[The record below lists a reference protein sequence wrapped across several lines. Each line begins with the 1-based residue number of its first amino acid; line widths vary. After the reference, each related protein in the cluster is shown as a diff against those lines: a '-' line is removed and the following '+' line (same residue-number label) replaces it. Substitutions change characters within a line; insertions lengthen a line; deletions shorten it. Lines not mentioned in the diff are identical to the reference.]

1 VVNFY
6 TEDSKDPD
14 EAKEMNNF
22 IYENEVCPVS
32 AHIRKTNIRED
43 LTETDKDPRALRTR
57 IIRNGIPYGTD
68 YKGNENNTKLT
79 RGLLFACYQAHIE
92 DGFQNMQ
99 VNWSNDST
107 FRTGDPG
114 QDPIIGQVAQKSR
127 GVNGDLET
135 FFNDKFGI
143 RQSVKF
149 QQLVTMK
156 GGEYFFVPSI
166 PALCDDLGMA

>member
-1 VVNFY
+1 
-6 TEDSKDPD
+6 
-14 EAKEMNNF
+14 
-22 IYENEVCPVS
+22 
-32 AHIRKTNIRED
+32 
-43 LTETDKDPRALRTR
+43 
-57 IIRNGIPYGTD
+57 
-68 YKGNENNTKLT
+68 
-79 RGLLFACYQAHIE
+79 
-92 DGFQNMQ
+92 MQ

-114 QDPIIGQVAQKSR
+114 QDPIIGQVAQESR

-166 PALCDDLGMA
+166 SALSDDLAKT